1 MYGIGAVKYKGKPV
15 GYIAKNSFDM
25 GGTKPESTDIEAEQ
39 VPGAPVLVIPQSNG
53 KIAPKF
59 DMIQLNFESLEQ
71 LLGGKLHKS
80 GEKVVGWTAPR
91 AAMVMEGPWELELVS
106 GQSVLIPNATLL
118 SDLAGKL
125 TLTETAKIEVE
136 LKVAMPSAAKVPPTA
151 YSPAIHC
158 PPSGRKKPDGCSPRK
173 PKPHDNVWT
182 LRLRGPYSA
191 RLPMRC

>member
-1 MYGIGAVKYKGKPV
+1 MYGIGAVKYKGTPV

-59 DMIQLNFESLEQ
+59 DMIQLNFESLQQ
-71 LLGGKLHKS
+71 LLGGNLHKN

-106 GQSVLIPNATLL
+106 GQSILIPNATLL

-136 LKVAMPSAAKVPPTA
+136 LKVAMPSAAKVAPYGVFA
-151 YSPAIHC
+151 SD
-158 PPSGRKKPDGCSPRK
+158 SLPDEWSETGKWLLP
-173 PKPHDNVWT
+173 VET
-182 LRLRGPYSA
+182 ESA
-191 RLPMRC
+191 G